1 MDPVSGIV
9 VFVISFWLAFFVALP
24 IGVRSQAEEGEVVP
38 GSEPGAPVMGNVLKK
53 AMWSAVAAGVITAIF
68 AVVITFVGFG

>member
-9 VFVISFWLAFFVALP
+9 VFVISFWLAFFIALP

-38 GSEPGAPVMGNVLKK
+38 GSEPGAPAIGNVLKK
-53 AMWSAVAAGVITAIF
+53 AIWSAVAAGVMTAIF
-68 AVVITFVGFG
+68 AVVVTLVDFG